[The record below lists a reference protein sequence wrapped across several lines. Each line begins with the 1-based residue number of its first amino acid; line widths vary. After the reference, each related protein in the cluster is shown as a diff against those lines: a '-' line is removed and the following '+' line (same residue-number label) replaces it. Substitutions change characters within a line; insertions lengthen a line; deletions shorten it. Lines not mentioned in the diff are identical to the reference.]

1 MWIIYLFSLYSQL
14 VFAQAPPA
22 GFILNP
28 QIQQCEAALP
38 TIGWAGFNH
47 TWLETQNQSFGM
59 PYSLTHD
66 AIRGGFATI
75 RSPDPSL
82 PNLTSE
88 PVCRPVYQPEN
99 IPPHD
104 FTKKFLC
111 LLSKLTDSNEDLL
124 PAWQPIFVYDWA
136 LTNCHSSVRFIMD
149 CAGGEMSLNPN
160 GGLGSHYS
168 SDQVLN
174 ILKKNSSN
182 RSEPEAFQLQN
193 NFQNFIQNLKR
204 IFQEKGDTGSFLK
217 DNVPLLLSQ
226 SQALAKS
233 LGQARDLRR
242 TTLYRRLQKF
252 DFNFSRLTSEMQ
264 TLPQANL
271 LQKIEDL
278 SILFKQPDM
287 IQKTFQQICEQAQK
301 ECL

>member
-1 MWIIYLFSLYSQL
+1 MWIIYLFSLYSQW
-14 VFAQAPPA
+14 VFADVPPA

-28 QIQQCEAALP
+28 EIQQCEAALP
-38 TIGWAGFNH
+38 TIGWAGFDH
-47 TWLETQNQSFGM
+47 TWLESQNQSFGM

-88 PVCRPVYQPEN
+88 PVCQPIFQPEQ
-99 IPPHD
+99 IPAHI
-104 FTKKFLC
+104 FTEKFLC
-111 LLSKLTDSNEDLL
+111 LISKLTDSDEVVMPD
-124 PAWQPIFVYDWA
+124 WQPIFVYDWA

-168 SDQVLN
+168 SNQVLN
-174 ILKKNSSN
+174 VLKKNLKAP
-182 RSEPEAFQLQN
+182 SEPEVFQLQI
-193 NFQNFIQNLKR
+193 NFQKFTQSLRKV
-204 IFQEKGDTGSFLK
+204 FQEHGDTASFLK
-217 DNVPLLLSQ
+217 DNVPLILSQ
-226 SQALAKS
+226 SQALSKS
-233 LGQARDLRR
+233 LSPARDLRR

-252 DFNFSRLTSEMQ
+252 DFNFSKLTTQMQ
-264 TLPQANL
+264 ATPQLGL

-278 SILFKQPDM
+278 SILFKQPDLT
-287 IQKTFQQICEQAQK
+287 QKTFQQICEQAQK